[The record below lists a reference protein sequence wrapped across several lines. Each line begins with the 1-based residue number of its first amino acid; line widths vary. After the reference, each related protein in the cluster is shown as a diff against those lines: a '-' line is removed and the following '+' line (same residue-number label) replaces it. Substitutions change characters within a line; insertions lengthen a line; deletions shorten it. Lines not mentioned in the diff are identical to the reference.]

1 MEQARKKRS
10 SSSGSRKKHVTR
22 RRRDVAV
29 ERGRRARLREGVA
42 WGSSTRAGRCAP
54 YNDFA
59 LYPQVSVL
67 EEPHLDAGFL
77 RGQGAKGAERSGVRS
92 SEYGARAL
100 AMSLAGMCSHI
111 LQKPEDQVLRRYPSG
126 RESSTTA
133 SRISGT
139 EKTTKERQRGA
150 AKKTYGETRARRD
163 SERSRQADSTGREQL
178 RRQKLRP
185 GAGACVC
192 RVARGWQP
200 GAAHTATHG
209 HLRGAYNGLRHNLLH
224 FSRRH
229 GCSSSVGSRSVA
241 LVGADRFLTAATSD
255 TRPQR

>member
-1 MEQARKKRS
+1 M
-10 SSSGSRKKHVTR
+10 
-22 RRRDVAV
+22 AV

-139 EKTTKERQRGA
+139 ETTTKERQRGA
-150 AKKTYGETRARRD
+150 AKKHTVRQEHAGTASAAGRQTALAESSSGDKSCGQAPAPASAGLLVDGSQAQRTRRRMGTCAARTMGCVIIFCTLVD
-163 SERSRQADSTGREQL
+163 AMAAAAASEAALSRLLALTASSQQRRRTWPSVGRL
-178 RRQKLRP
+178 VHSGQKL
-185 GAGACVC
+185 
-192 RVARGWQP
+192 GW
-200 GAAHTATHG
+200 AVTN
-209 HLRGAYNGLRHNLLH
+209 YKN
-224 FSRRH
+224 
-229 GCSSSVGSRSVA
+229 
-241 LVGADRFLTAATSD
+241 
-255 TRPQR
+255 